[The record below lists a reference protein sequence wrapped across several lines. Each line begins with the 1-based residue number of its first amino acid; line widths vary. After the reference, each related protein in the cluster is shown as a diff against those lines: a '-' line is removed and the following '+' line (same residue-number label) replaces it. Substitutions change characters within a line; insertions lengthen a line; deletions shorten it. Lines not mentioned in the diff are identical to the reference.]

1 MKTKNFVSEIKN
13 LVKGNEVN
21 NEMIWRSLE
30 GGENRDNVY
39 YFCIQLYEM
48 LIHSEKK
55 DFVI

>member
-30 GGENRDNVY
+30 GG
-39 YFCIQLYEM
+39 
-48 LIHSEKK
+48 
-55 DFVI
+55 